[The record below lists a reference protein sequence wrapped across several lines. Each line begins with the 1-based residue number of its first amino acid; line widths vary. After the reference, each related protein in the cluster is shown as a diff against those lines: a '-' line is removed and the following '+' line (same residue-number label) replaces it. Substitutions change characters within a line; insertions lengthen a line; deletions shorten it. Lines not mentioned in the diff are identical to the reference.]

1 MKLMTLAI
9 TAVTMFSATGFSQ
22 ERSERSGNQNRRVV
36 ISVNEDRSDINQ
48 NQRIR
53 ELERSVR
60 DLQTRM
66 YDLEDLVR
74 GNYPLPPTRPVGPVC
89 TLLGYGVA
97 SGYYHNF
104 RVAVDGNVLAGH
116 STMDDA
122 VNTIKRYKES
132 NVCVLNS
139 YDSQCSLLGYGVAAG
154 YYHNFRIELKTAGKS
169 EVLSGYSTDSA
180 ALTAMSKLKSAG
192 ICQ

>member
-1 MKLMTLAI
+1 MKLLAI
-9 TAVTMFSATGFSQ
+9 SFTAITLISSMGLSQ
-22 ERSERSGNQNRRVV
+22 DRSERIGNQNRRDV

-122 VNTIKRYKES
+122 VATIKKYKES
-132 NVCVLNS
+132 SVCVLNS
-139 YDSQCSLLGYGVAAG
+139 YESQCTLLGYGVAAG
-154 YYHNFRIELKTAGKS
+154 YYHNFRVELKAAGKS
-169 EVLSGYSTDSA
+169 EVLSGFSTDSA
-180 ALTAMSKLKSAG
+180 ALAAISKLKSAG